1 MTFDT
6 TSPAG
11 VVPADAALDIWPDCS
26 TSAPAAL
33 TADGLD
39 AASTNCSFAG
49 GWPAS
54 HLNESRSIIP
64 PTTSERFKGTYVPSF
79 YHCNPDRRLPKLDH
93 TCQDRIIQITT
104 KAGARDGSGKAIT
117 AEMPQ
122 LSLQRLQTY
131 SDSFFTGFND
141 SVAMIH
147 RPTFQPSA
155 AEPLLLL
162 AILLLGAGCRDDSSC
177 ELALCIYDAIPG
189 LVLQHHILS
198 KNPELSTM
206 QALFLLASFGRA
218 RGNQQQYDVAHMY
231 HTLLVQ

>member
-6 TSPAG
+6 TSPVG

-26 TSAPAAL
+26 TSAPPVL
-33 TADGLD
+33 TPDDLD
-39 AASTNCSFAG
+39 AAITNSSFVG

-54 HLNESRSIIP
+54 HLSEFRSTILL
-64 PTTSERFKGTYVPSF
+64 TSPERFKGTYVPSF
-79 YHCNPDRRLPKLDH
+79 YHCNPDRRLPKLDQ

-104 KAGARDGSGKAIT
+104 KAGTRDGSGNAIT

-131 SDSFFTGFND
+131 SDSFFTGFNE
-141 SVAMIH
+141 SVAIIH

-162 AILLLGAGCRDDSSC
+162 AILLLGAGSSDDSSC
-177 ELALCIYDAIPG
+177 ELALCIYDAVPG

-206 QALFLLASFGRA
+206 QALLLLAFFGRA